1 MKISLPFQKAFFTI
15 EVSNRGESMMVNP
28 YEVYQKNQVSTAKPE
43 ELTLMLYNGGIK
55 FLQQAKM
62 AIEKND
68 IAKANSLILK
78 TQEIITELM
87 ITLNMDY
94 EVSTSLY
101 NLYEYMKQRL
111 IEANMK
117 KDLNILEEVVG
128 MLQELRTTWQQAM
141 KTV

>member
-1 MKISLPFQKAFFTI
+1 
-15 EVSNRGESMMVNP
+15 MVNP

-55 FLQQAKM
+55 FLQQSKM
-62 AIEKND
+62 AIESKD
-68 IAKANSLILK
+68 LEKANSLIMK
-78 TQEIITELM
+78 TQDIITELM
-87 ITLNMDY
+87 VTLNMDY
-94 EVSTSLY
+94 EISTSLLS
-101 NLYEYMKQRL
+101 LYEYMKERL

-117 KDLNILEEVVG
+117 KDIELLDEVIE

>member
-1 MKISLPFQKAFFTI
+1 
-15 EVSNRGESMMVNP
+15 MVNP
-28 YEVYQKNQVSTAKPE
+28 YEVYQKTQVSTAKPE

-62 AIEKND
+62 AIDNKD
-68 IAKANSLILK
+68 LAKANSLILK

-94 EVSTSLY
+94 EISASLSA
-101 NLYEYMKQRL
+101 LYEYMKQRL

-117 KDLNILEEVVG
+117 KDIVIVDEVIE
-128 MLQELRTTWQQAM
+128 MLMELRTTWQQAM
-141 KTV
+141 KSV